1 MTSINFKEFSKK
13 YPNIT
18 ALINVNKDKD
28 SLSIKGLKLE
38 LIKIYSQRSLQTF
51 VYLLLRNKS

>member
-1 MTSINFKEFSKK
+1 MTSINFTEFSKK

-18 ALINVNKDKD
+18 DLIKDKD
-28 SLSIKGLKLE
+28 SLNIKGLKLE

-51 VYLLLRNKS
+51 VYLLLKNKS

>member
-1 MTSINFKEFSKK
+1 MTSINFTEFSKK

-18 ALINVNKDKD
+18 DLIILNKDKD
-28 SLSIKGLKLE
+28 SLNIKGLKLE

-51 VYLLLRNKS
+51 VYLLLRNQS

>member
-1 MTSINFKEFSKK
+1 MTSINFTEFSKK

-18 ALINVNKDKD
+18 DLINLNKDKD
-28 SLSIKGLKLE
+28 SLNIKGLNLD